1 MIHRPTENERLEI
14 VQDVIDRLV
23 FLPDEELKKYLEFLN
38 KLKGIYPITVTIEN
52 GVRVYPKT
60 VNTSTQS

>member
-1 MIHRPTENERLEI
+1 MIHRPTETERLEI

-23 FLPDEELKKYLEFLN
+23 FLPDDELKKYLEFLN

>member
-23 FLPDEELKKYLEFLN
+23 FLPDEELKKYLYIMN
-38 KLKGIYPITVTIEN
+38 TLKGLYPISVTIEN

>member
-23 FLPDEELKKYLEFLN
+23 FLPDDELKKYLEFLN

>member
-1 MIHRPTENERLEI
+1 MTHRPTENERLEI
-14 VQDVIDRLV
+14 IQDVIDRLV

>member
-60 VNTSTQS
+60 VNTITQS

>member
-23 FLPDEELKKYLEFLN
+23 FLPDDELKKYLEFLN
-38 KLKGIYPITVTIEN
+38 KLKGIYPITVKIEN
-52 GVRVYPKT
+52 GIRVYPKT
-60 VNTSTQS
+60 VNSSTQS

>member
-1 MIHRPTENERLEI
+1 MTHRPTENERLEI

-52 GVRVYPKT
+52 GIRVYPKT